1 MRSARTT
8 GAHEVC
14 RTLVDEGVDLLFGHP
29 GGAILPLYDALHGH
43 PGLRHVLVRHEQA
56 AAHAADGYA
65 RSTGRTGVCL
75 ATSGPGATN
84 LVTGLATSF
93 MDSVP
98 VVAITG
104 QVPTGVMGTDA
115 FQETDILGI
124 TMAITKQ
131 GFLVQSAEDIA
142 DVLREAFR
150 IARSGRPGPVLVDLP
165 KDVQTA
171 LLPARPGP
179 IHAGRSP
186 GEIHTD
192 EQDRNGGPPASFAAG
207 ERAAGGPARATEAS
221 AAVNQ
226 EEIARVAALLA
237 EARRPVLIAG
247 RGVGISGT
255 SELLRTIAERHRLPV
270 VTTLLGLDTFSRNHP
285 LALGMP
291 GMHGTPRANRA
302 IQEADVVVGLGLR
315 FDDRVTGPV
324 RTFAP
329 KARIAL
335 FEIDPAAVGRT
346 VTPEFSVVGDL
357 ADTLPLLAEHLS
369 GIVPDTWWTR
379 MCGWSREAGAVAG
392 NPSSSGSE
400 IDRRIREA
408 QLDAAP
414 PTGREAARALA
425 RAIDSTGA
433 QVATDVG
440 QHQMW
445 MAQELRE
452 GRPGTHLTSG
462 GLGTM
467 GYALPAAIGA
477 ALGRKDRRTWAVAG
491 DGGFQMTLQ
500 ELATVVQEGI
510 PLRMV
515 VVNNGYLGMVR
526 QWQELFFEK
535 RYAASCLSGPD
546 FAALARAYGVPAR
559 TVNRRDELGAA
570 IRWADAATGPVVLD
584 VRVRIEDNVY
594 PIVPPGAALHELVEE
609 PVAAAAATREAVA
622 Q

>member
-1 MRSARTT
+1 MRNARTT

-14 RTLVDEGVDLLFGHP
+14 RALVDEGVDLLFGHP
-29 GGAILPLYDALHGH
+29 GGAILPLYDALHEH
-43 PGLRHVLVRHEQA
+43 PRLRHVLVRHEQA

-65 RSTGRTGVCL
+65 RATGRTGVCL

-124 TMAITKQ
+124 TMAVTKH
-131 GFLVQSAEDIA
+131 GFLVQSAAEVV

-171 LLPARPGP
+171 LLPVGVGGEPAGGEREIEERAARGW
-179 IHAGRSP
+179 AGREREP
-186 GEIHTD
+186 
-192 EQDRNGGPPASFAAG
+192 AAG
-207 ERAAGGPARATEAS
+207 ESEVECHEAIS
-221 AAVNQ
+221 
-226 EEIARVAALLA
+226 RVAALLA
-237 EARRPVLIAG
+237 EARRPVVIAG
-247 RGVGISGT
+247 RGIGISGT

-324 RTFAP
+324 ASFAP

-346 VTPEFSVVGDL
+346 VTPDVSVVGDL
-357 ADTLPLLAEHLS
+357 ADTLPVLADQLS
-369 GIVPDTWWTR
+369 GTVPDAWWTR
-379 MCGWSREAGAVAG
+379 LCGWSREAGAVAG
-392 NPSSSGSE
+392 NPSSSGSD
-400 IDRRIREA
+400 IDGRIREA
-408 QLDAAP
+408 QLDAAR

-445 MAQELRE
+445 MAQELKE

-584 VRVRIEDNVY
+584 LRVRIEDNVY

-609 PVAAAAATREAVA
+609 PVAATAAPREAVA
-622 Q
+622 R